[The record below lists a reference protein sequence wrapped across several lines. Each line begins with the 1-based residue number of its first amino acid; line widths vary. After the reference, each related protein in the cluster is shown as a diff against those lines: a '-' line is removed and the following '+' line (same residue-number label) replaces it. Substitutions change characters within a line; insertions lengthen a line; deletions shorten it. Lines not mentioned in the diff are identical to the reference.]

1 MWVSSC
7 AVVSSTPVGLSCGA
21 PCSQPVL
28 QGGGQKEMVVAQ
40 QPAARWAMGG
50 DKDSSLLAPVS
61 LQIIS
66 AVHPNPDFVL

>member
-1 MWVSSC
+1 M
-7 AVVSSTPVGLSCGA
+7 VSSTPVGLSCGA
-21 PCSQPVL
+21 ELVL